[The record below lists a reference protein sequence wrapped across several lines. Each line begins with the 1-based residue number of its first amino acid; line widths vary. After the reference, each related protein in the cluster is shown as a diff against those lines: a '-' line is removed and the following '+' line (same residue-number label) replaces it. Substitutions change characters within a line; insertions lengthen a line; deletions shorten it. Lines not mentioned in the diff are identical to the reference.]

1 MTKFLLSSVSQYEP
15 RGPGRPLY
23 QRRISSSSPQP
34 YGESVVQCKESQDPT
49 ACFTYPPADLWPS
62 PGPAPLHNIP
72 CNGASHLVP
81 QRDILGEILGAT
93 LKSVGSS
100 LLYFFEE
107 NASNEQIYLQP
118 NSAKEHVFDV

>member
-1 MTKFLLSSVSQYEP
+1 MPKQKLLLSSVSQYEP

-81 QRDILGEILGAT
+81 QRDILGKFML
-93 LKSVGSS
+93 
-100 LLYFFEE
+100 
-107 NASNEQIYLQP
+107 
-118 NSAKEHVFDV
+118 H